1 MSSGARQRESAM
13 DIQYVT
19 DNEGRRIAV
28 QIPLDQWEL
37 IRAELESYDG
47 DIETAEIM
55 TDSEFRESIEKGRDQ
70 AKRRIGRRIEEIDI

>member
-1 MSSGARQRESAM
+1 M

-19 DNEGRRIAV
+19 DNDGRRIAV
-28 QIPLDQWEL
+28 QIPLDQWE
-37 IRAELESYDG
+37 IIKAELESYDG

-55 TDSEFRESIEKGRDQ
+55 ADAEFMQSIEKGRDQ